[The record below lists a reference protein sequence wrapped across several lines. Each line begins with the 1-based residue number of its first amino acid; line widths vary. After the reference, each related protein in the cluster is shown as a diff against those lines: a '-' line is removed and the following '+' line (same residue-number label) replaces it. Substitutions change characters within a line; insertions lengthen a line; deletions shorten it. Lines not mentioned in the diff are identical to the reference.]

1 MAWDASDRW
10 TEAGELSP
18 GLNKVMIIGSLLIQD
33 SSCEIA
39 SRYVAWLP
47 WVPRCFGGPVIQAI
61 RRG

>member
-10 TEAGELSP
+10 TEAGELSR
-18 GLNKVMIIGSLLIQD
+18 GLNKVMIIGSLLFQD

-39 SRYVAWLP
+39 SRYVAWLL
-47 WVPRCFGGPVIQAI
+47 WALHSLGGPVIHGI